1 MLSVFGP
8 FVTGLSKCLTVDPAT
23 VQASA
28 SRFRNSPP
36 TQSFAIVITA
46 EKAVVTAFSVNYF
59 IPEDDMTVEDASK
72 TLKIYED
79 PNTASG
85 NVIQRHFCSNCGSA
99 VFTRTPK
106 APGKVFLKATL
117 FPTVAPKGG
126 EVFAE
131 KQLHL
136 LL

>member
-1 MLSVFGP
+1 MSYRG
-8 FVTGLSKCLTVDPAT
+8 SCNC
-23 VQASA
+23 ASISIA
-28 SRFRNSPP
+28 LPEQPSNS
-36 TQSFAIVITA
+36 IVCHCDNCR
-46 EKAVVTAFSVNYF
+46 KGGGAFSVNYF

>member
-1 MLSVFGP
+1 MN
-8 FVTGLSKCLTVDPAT
+8 
-23 VQASA
+23 
-28 SRFRNSPP
+28 R
-36 TQSFAIVITA
+36 
-46 EKAVVTAFSVNYF
+46 AFTSSIADY
-59 IPEDDMTVEDASK
+59 
-72 TLKIYED
+72 
-79 PNTASG
+79 
-85 NVIQRHFCSNCGSA
+85 SA